1 VEIGRLYQERLERKR
16 LETEM
21 SVAQRIQS
29 NLVPN
34 APLHLKGSEI
44 LGRMDS
50 CREVGG
56 DYFDYFRMDPRTVG
70 FAIADVAG
78 KGVPA
83 ALVMTTLRVAFRT
96 AAVRQAAPEDVV
108 GSLNQAICGLGEA
121 AQLVSF
127 FYGIYAAANHRLLFA
142 NAGMNPPLL
151 FRSGQDYVERL
162 KKGGTMLGIDR
173 GQCFARGTLDLAQG
187 DLLMLYTDGLVEQ
200 PDATGEFYGE
210 QRLIEDVRTG
220 RDLELSAQI
229 DRIFANVDAFGGPN
243 QSDDRTLIQMRINEI
258 R

>member
-1 VEIGRLYQERLERKR
+1 
-16 LETEM
+16 
-21 SVAQRIQS
+21 
-29 NLVPN
+29 
-34 APLHLKGSEI
+34 
-44 LGRMDS
+44 MDS

-56 DYFDYFRMDPRTVG
+56 DYFDYFRLDPQQVG

-96 AAVRQAAPEDVV
+96 AAARRADPQAVLRA
-108 GSLNQAICGLGEA
+108 LNQAVCGLGGP

-127 FYGIYAAANHRLLFA
+127 FYGIYSTGDRRLLYA

-151 FRSGQDYVERL
+151 WRSDRDYVDRL

-173 GQCFARGTLDLAQG
+173 GQRFARGTLELAPG
-187 DLLMLYTDGLVEQ
+187 DLLLLYTDGLVEQ

-210 QRLIEDVRTG
+210 RRLIADVRAG
-220 RDLELSAQI
+220 RDLDLSGLI
-229 DRIFANVDAFGGPN
+229 DRIFANVDAFGGPE
-243 QSDDRTLIQMRINEI
+243 QSDDRTLILMRINEI
-258 R
+258 E